1 MNQKPEMDLAKAEA
15 LAAMQMKSQQI
26 ACAMDIDL
34 NKLREDKKQY
44 DTFMAAVNKGRAKG
58 EAEIR
63 SLLFK
68 RAREGDS
75 VAIRELLNYR

>member
-1 MNQKPEMDLAKAEA
+1 
-15 LAAMQMKSQQI
+15 MKSQQI

-34 NKLREDKKQY
+34 NKLREDKEQY
-44 DTFMAAVNKGRAKG
+44 DTFTAAVSKGRAKG

>member
-1 MNQKPEMDLAKAEA
+1 MNQKPEMDLVKAEA
-15 LAAMQMKSQQI
+15 LGALQMGTRQI
-26 ACAMDIDL
+26 AVALNIDL
-34 NKLREDKKQY
+34 DSLQANEELFAP
-44 DTFMAAVNKGRAKG
+44 FMDAVRKGRAKG
-58 EAEIR
+58 EVEIR